1 MWSPMRTD
9 RGAEQQQSGAF
20 WIRPIVN
27 FNVLL
32 LFQFPM
38 STFICLCHCL
48 QLSVCHLLTPYHPLC
63 LCLCHHGST
72 RDIFAL
78 FMDEFPPL
86 SPQWATWQIQHAKQI
101 ANMHIWI
108 HLNPYEGT
116 LSKFHLE
123 YAVREYIC
131 ISTERDK
138 SLKQSNLICDNVFKH
153 SRMKY

>member
-1 MWSPMRTD
+1 
-9 RGAEQQQSGAF
+9 
-20 WIRPIVN
+20 
-27 FNVLL
+27 
-32 LFQFPM
+32 
-38 STFICLCHCL
+38 
-48 QLSVCHLLTPYHPLC
+48 
-63 LCLCHHGST
+63 
-72 RDIFAL
+72 
-78 FMDEFPPL
+78 
-86 SPQWATWQIQHAKQI
+86 
-101 ANMHIWI
+101 MHIWI